1 MSFIEQILIENEKIL
16 EEIPLDKYQFVIP
29 VTNFLVGVF
38 FFIYAFTKDS
48 DLGLIAGFGLIIYGT
63 YQYLLLKSTERA
75 VTNFR
80 VIEKKGLFTTEQNEI
95 QFKSMETCEIKQN
108 FIEKLL
114 NIGVIVL
121 TARGNS
127 KLKLKNVEDP
137 IKYLNSINTISLNH
151 K

>member
-1 MSFIEQILIENEKIL
+1 MSFIEQILIENETIV

-29 VTNFLVGVF
+29 AINFAVGLF
-38 FFIYAFTKDS
+38 FFIYAFVKDS
-48 DLGLIAGFGLIIYGT
+48 DLGLIAGFGLLIYGI

-95 QFKSMETCEIKQN
+95 QFKSLETCEIKQN
-108 FIEKLL
+108 FFEKLFK
-114 NIGVIVL
+114 IGVIVL
-121 TARGNS
+121 TARGKS
-127 KLKLKNVEDP
+127 KLKLSNVEDP
-137 IKYLNSINTISLNH
+137 IKYLTVINNIALNA